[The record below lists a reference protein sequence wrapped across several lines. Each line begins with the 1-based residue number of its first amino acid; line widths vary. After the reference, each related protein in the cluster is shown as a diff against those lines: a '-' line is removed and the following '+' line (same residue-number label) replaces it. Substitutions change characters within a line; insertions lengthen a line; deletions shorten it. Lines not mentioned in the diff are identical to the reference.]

1 MVKEIVID
9 ENYRTVSLFDNM
21 KKGDIYKVPYDKSR
35 SNGIR
40 TEASRRNREA
50 RLRGELK
57 FNMDLKFRT
66 SEFEN
71 PGFTT
76 IFRLK

>member
-1 MVKEIVID
+1 MIKEIAID
-9 ENYRTVSLFDNM
+9 ENYRTALLFDRM
-21 KKGDIYKVPYDKSR
+21 KAGDIYKVPYDKSR

-40 TEASRRNREA
+40 TEAARRNREA
-50 RLRGELK
+50 RLTGELK
-57 FNMDLKFRT
+57 SRMDLKFRT
-66 SEFEN
+66 SDFEN